1 MTGKKRQVWVDEVRE
16 LNESS
21 AEKEQP
27 AKEAPFK
34 EDFIEAQV

>member
-1 MTGKKRQVWVDEVRE
+1 MTGEERQVWVDEVRE

-27 AKEAPFK
+27 AEEASLEK
-34 EDFIEAQV
+34 DFTEAQA